1 MKQEITHPYRRRRHF
16 VDPRMQGRLLWG
28 LIGLELLL
36 FTIAMFVIYFDM
48 QRILEESLYRVH
60 QQLPSGRP
68 LLLQALW
75 VTVPWVVGINIL
87 LVLYVDSI
95 WKKALRP
102 IISQLQEILIK
113 VKRLD
118 LRHRV
123 DHAEEHE
130 VLQSANEW
138 LKKERERYSTI
149 LALTKDLPKTLDSTN
164 KVKLTQ
170 VQQQLRALRQ
180 AISTD

>member
-75 VTVPWVVGINIL
+75 VTVPWVVGNNIL

-149 LALTKDLPKTLDSTN
+149 AALSNGLPEDVEINNKIMLEKLQSQLQALREELPKP
-164 KVKLTQ
+164 
-170 VQQQLRALRQ
+170 
-180 AISTD
+180 